1 MSIHSTQ
8 TGFES
13 NFLSDE
19 IGLQRNST
27 LYYYAHTIVVYN
39 IATIH
44 IHVLLDVCVCV
55 CRRAHSVALEQ
66 VSRRP
71 LSNVSNI
78 LE

>member
-27 LYYYAHTIVVYN
+27 LYYYAHTIVYN

-44 IHVLLDVCVCV
+44 IHMLDVCVV
-55 CRRAHSVALEQ
+55 AHTVWRSSKLAV
-66 VSRRP
+66 P
-71 LSNVSNI
+71 L
-78 LE
+78 